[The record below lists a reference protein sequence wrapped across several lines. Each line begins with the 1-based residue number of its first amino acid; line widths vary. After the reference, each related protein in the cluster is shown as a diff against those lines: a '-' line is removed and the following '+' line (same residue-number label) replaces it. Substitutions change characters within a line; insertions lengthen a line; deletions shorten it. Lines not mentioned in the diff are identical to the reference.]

1 MGYESLFCHNYGSFI
16 GEKVYFNVLSLDYT
30 FFRTQ
35 SISSYI
41 SLLSSKVNVLS
52 YQLFF
57 PFFRIISSMTSILI
71 ILVYL
76 LYTDFLLTSIF
87 VIFLLVIYILISLY
101 TKRRIGNYAVYA
113 NNVQNSIITLLRD
126 SFGAFKEITLFNNQG
141 FFMKAYQSFNYN
153 YKRAQ
158 SELQIFGILPKTFI
172 EPFFMILVASLIL
185 SDKSSASS
193 IIITLYGFM
202 RLLPLGQVA
211 YYNFNT
217 FKGAKPTFLE
227 FLGLIETAKVLSAN
241 VLEKS
246 DFKSIN
252 LKRVS
257 VTYGEIKILDRLSL
271 EIRRGD
277 RIAVL
282 GRSGSGKT
290 TLVDLLIG
298 LIKSS
303 SGELFIDNSLTSDI
317 QFSYRM
323 MSVTAHVKQDVF
335 LVTGSILDNVAFNI
349 PFDEIDFVKFNE
361 VIRMSGLTEFIEK
374 LPSKELTKLG
384 ENGAM
389 ISGGQRQRIGIARA
403 LYSGR
408 KFIVFDEATSALD
421 EETETGIFESLC
433 QLDSTYTILFVTHKK
448 ELTKFS
454 TKVIEL

>member
-1 MGYESLFCHNYGSFI
+1 
-16 GEKVYFNVLSLDYT
+16 
-30 FFRTQ
+30 
-35 SISSYI
+35 
-41 SLLSSKVNVLS
+41 
-52 YQLFF
+52 
-57 PFFRIISSMTSILI
+57 
-71 ILVYL
+71 
-76 LYTDFLLTSIF
+76 
-87 VIFLLVIYILISLY
+87 
-101 TKRRIGNYAVYA
+101 
-113 NNVQNSIITLLRD
+113 
-126 SFGAFKEITLFNNQG
+126 
-141 FFMKAYQSFNYN
+141 MKAYQSFNYN